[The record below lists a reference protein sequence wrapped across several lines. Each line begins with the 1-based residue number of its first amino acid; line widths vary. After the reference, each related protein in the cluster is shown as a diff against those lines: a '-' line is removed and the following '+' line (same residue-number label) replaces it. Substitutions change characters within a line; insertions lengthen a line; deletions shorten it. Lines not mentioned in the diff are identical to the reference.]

1 MQDEKGSEMMLYL
14 QLSQKVFPNLPHP
27 EQRCGATNESSLSTI
42 VFFTFS
48 MGIWLLIMHMPFI
61 IRGTICQMSLE
72 KVEDIMARKQNE
84 DLLIEDELAAAFLS
98 DDDLSSTDAPAP
110 AATDDAWDDSEEEF
124 PGQLA
129 VDVYETEEKLVVKA
143 RTAGVNKE
151 ELDVSISDGILTI
164 SGTLNSGDDS
174 DALNW
179 HIQECYWGE
188 FSRTLA
194 LPVSVKEDEVEAVL
208 KDGVLTVTFNKI
220 KQEQAKKIQ
229 VQ

>member
-1 MQDEKGSEMMLYL
+1 
-14 QLSQKVFPNLPHP
+14 
-27 EQRCGATNESSLSTI
+27 
-42 VFFTFS
+42 
-48 MGIWLLIMHMPFI
+48 
-61 IRGTICQMSLE
+61 
-72 KVEDIMARKQNE
+72 VEDIMARKQND
-84 DLLIEDELAAAFLS
+84 DLLIEDELAAAFLN
-98 DDDLSSTDAPAP
+98 DDDLTTTQTTTVTAVA
-110 AATDDAWDDSEEEF
+110 DDSWDDSEEEF

-164 SGTLNSGDDS
+164 SGTLSSGDET
-174 DALNW
+174 DATNW

-194 LPVSVKEDEVEAVL
+194 LPVSVKEDEVEAIL
-208 KDGVLTVTFNKI
+208 KDGVLSIIFSKV

-229 VQ
+229 VL

>member
-1 MQDEKGSEMMLYL
+1 
-14 QLSQKVFPNLPHP
+14 
-27 EQRCGATNESSLSTI
+27 
-42 VFFTFS
+42 
-48 MGIWLLIMHMPFI
+48 MPVI

-72 KVEDIMARKQNE
+72 KVEDIMARKPNE

-98 DDDLSSTDAPAP
+98 DDDLTSTDNDVPASN
-110 AATDDAWDDSEEEF
+110 AEWDDSQEEF
-124 PGQLA
+124 LGQLA
-129 VDVYETEEKLVVKA
+129 VDVYETESKLVVKA

-151 ELDVSISDGILTI
+151 DLDVSISDGILTI
-164 SGTLNSGDDS
+164 SGTLSSGDDT
-174 DALNW
+174 DATNW

-208 KDGVLTVTFNKI
+208 KDGVLTVSFNKI

-229 VQ
+229 IQ

>member
-1 MQDEKGSEMMLYL
+1 
-14 QLSQKVFPNLPHP
+14 
-27 EQRCGATNESSLSTI
+27 
-42 VFFTFS
+42 
-48 MGIWLLIMHMPFI
+48 MPFI

-98 DDDLSSTDAPAP
+98 DDDLTSTDAPAP
-110 AATDDAWDDSEEEF
+110 VATDDWDDSEE
-124 PGQLA
+124 PAGQLA
-129 VDVYETEEKLVVKA
+129 VDVYETEDKLVVKA

-164 SGTLNSGDDS
+164 SGTLSSGDDTN
-174 DALNW
+174 ATNW

-208 KDGVLTVTFNKI
+208 KDGVLTVTFSKI
-220 KQEQAKKIQ
+220 KSEQAKKIQ